1 MQFCELTSSG
11 KSGFSHVEHSQLFL
25 VIQKGVCSWMNYM
38 QWQAVVFYVLCDFFQ
53 SVKNASA
60 DLCFDR

>member
-11 KSGFSHVEHSQLFL
+11 KSGFSHVEYSQLFL

-38 QWQAVVFYVLCDFFQ
+38 QRQAVAFYVLCVFF
-53 SVKNASA
+53 
-60 DLCFDR
+60 